1 MIVFLQSTDTISEH
15 QLLITPTVNRDD
27 RPLKPAAGEIVKMC

>member
-1 MIVFLQSTDTISEH
+1 MIVFLQSTGEH

-27 RPLKPAAGEIVKMC
+27 RPLKPAAGEIVNMC